1 LFEALWVHK
10 ISKRRATK
18 VSPFELVYGQEVVLP
33 VEISLN
39 AIGFARQNDLDVGDY
54 FDLMMNNI
62 DEVTNKRLVSL
73 RVIEKDRII
82 VAKA

>member
-39 AIGFARQNDLDVGDY
+39 AISFARQNDLDVGDY